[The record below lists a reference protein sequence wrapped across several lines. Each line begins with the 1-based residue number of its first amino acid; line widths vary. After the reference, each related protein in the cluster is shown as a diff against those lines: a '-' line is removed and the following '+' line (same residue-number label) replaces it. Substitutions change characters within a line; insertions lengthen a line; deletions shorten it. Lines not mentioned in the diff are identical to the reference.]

1 MISYHQLKAKPSL
14 FKSFTG
20 LTLSAFAELLPAFRQ
35 AYQDDLDRRD
45 AQRAVPRQRQRGGGS
60 KGALPAVEDKLVFI
74 LCYFRLY
81 PVQVLQGYLFGMGQP
96 QANAWIHRL
105 TPILNRALGYEK
117 QLPARQSRDIEQVLA
132 ACPGL
137 EFIIDGVER
146 PIRRP
151 KDPERQRQH
160 YSGKKKRHTVKNNV
174 VTDKR
179 TRKIK
184 GLSRTSAGKK
194 HDKKLADE
202 QALDFPANSKLWKD
216 TGFQGY
222 EPENTTTFQPKKKPK
237 GVELTGA
244 EKARNAVISSERM
257 GVEHSIGGVKVFRIV
272 QDVCRNI
279 KHGFEDIAME
289 TACGLHN
296 LRVDH
301 PLTA

>member
-1 MISYHQLKAKPSL
+1 MIRYQQLKAKPAV

-20 LTLSAFAELLPAFRQ
+20 VTLGAFVELLPAFRQ
-35 AYQDDLDRRD
+35 TYRDDLDRRD
-45 AQRAVPRQRQRGGGS
+45 QQRAVSRQRQRGGGS
-60 KGALPAVEDKLVFI
+60 KGALPTLEDKLVFI

-96 QANAWIHRL
+96 QANEWIHRL
-105 TPILNRALGYEK
+105 TPVLNQALGYEK
-117 QLPARQSRDIEQVLA
+117 QLPARQNRDIEQVLA

-151 KDPERQRQH
+151 KDTDRQRQH

-184 GLSRTSAGKK
+184 GLSRTSEGKK

-202 QALDFPANSKLWKD
+202 QELDFPPNSKLWKD

-222 EPENTTTFQPKKKPK
+222 EPANTTTFQPKKKPK
-237 GVELTGA
+237 GGALTPE
-244 EKARNAVISSERM
+244 EKAHNATISSERI
-257 GVEHSIGGVKVFRIV
+257 GVEHSIGGAKVFRIV
-272 QDVCRNI
+272 QHVFRNF
-279 KHGFEDIAME
+279 KQGFDDIVME

-296 LRVDH
+296 LRIDH